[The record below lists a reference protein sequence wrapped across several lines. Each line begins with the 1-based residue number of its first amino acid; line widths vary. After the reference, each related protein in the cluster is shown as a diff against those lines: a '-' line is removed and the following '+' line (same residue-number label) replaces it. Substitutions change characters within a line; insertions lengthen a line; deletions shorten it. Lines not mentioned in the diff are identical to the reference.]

1 MFTSNRPYIPLI
13 PIGNSLDEGFSSV
26 SVSATGPNSIAH
38 VTASEASSVSIS
50 VAIDASGERVASAT
64 AFGTEVSASASGR
77 DATGTSRAG
86 RFVIQ
91 GVAAL
96 SLFSFVNS

>member
-1 MFTSNRPYIPLI
+1 MFTSNRPYFPLI